1 MKEKITVNNMNL
13 KLSSTC
19 DWKKRIPLPI
29 CEDVPDYD
37 KLYQKAWELAH
48 DHIRY
53 IDGMPQSPYMDEAFC
68 DTQIWIWDTCFMSLF
83 CKYAQDEFPGVE
95 SLRNFYDVL
104 YGEKSLPY
112 IIPSENEPIWT
123 EASSGIPSQIKI
135 HIADNPP
142 LFAFAEYENALFH
155 GDVAY
160 IRKLLYKKR
169 VLQKHYEWMEGLK
182 TSVLPRGVFAPTC
195 LIKDDIGYRWEGGR
209 SGMDNTPRG
218 KTTERTSKER
228 PNNPN
233 MLWIDAICQQA
244 LSAKMIASLYGIVGD
259 AENRMKWER
268 LHNEKKEI
276 VNRYYWDE
284 EDRFYYDI
292 DRDSHSFYKVM
303 TPASYWALLAD
314 IAFEDRAQ
322 AMVAR
327 ISDENTLGGSVPL
340 ISLSRSDGNFE
351 NDGKYWRGGLW
362 LPTAYAALKG
372 IEKYGHYDEAHNAAR
387 KILDHML
394 RTYVEYEPHTIWE
407 CYSPNAPM
415 PSTVAKGDEVVRS
428 DFCGWSAIGPIS
440 MYIEE
445 VIGFHTVNAFERV
458 VEWQKPN
465 EFKKALGIKNL
476 RFADVVTD
484 IVAEGNVC
492 TVKSNQSFI
501 LKING
506 KTFPISAGEQTI
518 TL

>member
-1 MKEKITVNNMNL
+1 MNNKIMDNNIYFN
-13 KLSSTC
+13 SSILC
-19 DWKKRIPLPI
+19 DWKKKIPQPI

-37 KLYQKAWELAH
+37 MLYQKAWELAH

-68 DTQIWIWDTCFMSLF
+68 DTQLWIWDTCFMSLF

-104 YGEKSLPY
+104 YGEKNLPY
-112 IIPSENEPIWT
+112 VIPSSNEPSWT
-123 EASSGIPSQIKI
+123 GALPGVPSQIKI

-155 GDVAY
+155 GDVDY
-160 IRKLLYKKR
+160 IRDLLYNR
-169 VLQKHYEWMEGLK
+169 GVLQKHYEWIEGLK
-182 TSVLPRGVFAPTC
+182 NSELPRGVRASTC
-195 LIKDDIGYRWEGGR
+195 LINENIGYRWEGGR

-218 KTTERTSKER
+218 KTTKRTLKER

-244 LSAKMIASLYGIVGD
+244 LSAKMIANLYGIVGD
-259 AENRMKWER
+259 TENRMKWER
-268 LHNEKKEI
+268 LYNEKKEI

-284 EDRFYYDI
+284 EDGFYYDI
-292 DRDSHSFYKVM
+292 DCDSHSFYKVM
-303 TPASYWALLAD
+303 TPASYWALLAG
-314 IAFEDRAQ
+314 IAFDDRAQ
-322 AMVAR
+322 AMVAK
-327 ISDENTLGGSVPL
+327 ILDKNTLGGNLPL
-340 ISLSRSDGNFE
+340 ISLSRSDDNFE
-351 NDGKYWRGGLW
+351 NDGRYWRGGLW

-372 IEKYGHYDEAHNAAR
+372 IEKYGYYDTAHNAAR

-394 RTYVEYEPHTIWE
+394 MTYVEYEPHTIWE
-407 CYSPNAPM
+407 CYSPNAPA
-415 PSTVAKGDEVVRS
+415 PSTVANGESIVRG
-428 DFCGWSAIGPIS
+428 DFCGWSALGPIS

-445 VIGFHTVNAFERV
+445 VIGFHTINAFERV

-476 RFADVVTD
+476 HFADVVTD

-492 TVKSNQSFI
+492 TVKSNQSYV

-506 KTFPISAGEQTI
+506 KTFSILEGEQKF